1 MNLSG
6 NRLWISYI
14 LRQSLFCTLSAEFI
28 IHCRLTFIVIWHVW
42 HKIRQILVRKI
53 WYKWKHVSA
62 TLSFCPLWTLTLKF
76 LHFFLIHVEV
86 CGIPTAFAVHSA
98 SSWNI
103 KEFLIQTVTL
113 AIVSIAHISIIVAL
127 THIFAFSN
135 IKRIEIKFITI
146 SLSLPIHRK
155 LFLKPKFA
163 IY

>member
-1 MNLSG
+1 MNFPYPQTAYILHCLQSLSFIVVWHIWRKIIPDFSNKNLS
-6 NRLWISYI
+6 
-14 LRQSLFCTLSAEFI
+14 
-28 IHCRLTFIVIWHVW
+28 
-42 HKIRQILVRKI
+42 
-53 WYKWKHVSA
+53 KWKHVSA

-86 CGIPTAFAVHSA
+86 WGIPTAFAIHSA
-98 SSWNI
+98 SSWTI

-113 AIVSIAHISIIVAL
+113 AIVSIAHISIRVAF

-163 IY
+163 SCYLTVRRWSN